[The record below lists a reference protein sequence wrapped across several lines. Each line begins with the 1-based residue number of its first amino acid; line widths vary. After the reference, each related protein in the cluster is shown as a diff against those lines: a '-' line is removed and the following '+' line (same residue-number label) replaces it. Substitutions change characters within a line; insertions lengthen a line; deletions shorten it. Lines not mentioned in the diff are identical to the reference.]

1 MKRTSRDIRTAN
13 RYGVLRHIIAASPVS
28 RQELAAATSLSLATV
43 ANLVGELIDLG
54 MLVEVGYED
63 SDGGRPRGL
72 VAVNAAGG
80 ALIGVDVAETYIHVE
95 LFDLA
100 LTVLARADEELRPGE
115 NDPVQVVGHIATA
128 VASVVEQ
135 AGEAAGIAGDRVL
148 GVGVSMPGQVDR
160 EGGVSVFAPNWDW
173 HDVPLLS
180 LLAEHI
186 PYPLH
191 LDNPLRAC
199 TVAELW
205 FGAARGRGDA
215 VVVNLGTGVGAGL
228 ALGGALHRGVSNSA
242 GEWGHTTLVLDGR
255 PCHCGNHGCVET
267 YVGAP
272 GIMRNL
278 GELSPHSPLLHPDDQ
293 TATIEALARGLA
305 EGDPVAM
312 RAVRETARY
321 LGAAL
326 ADLVNL
332 LNPEVIVLSSWVAAK
347 LGEPLLAEVRE
358 AVARHALRRPLES
371 AEIVLCPIPSNP
383 VSLGAATFALEG
395 SLASVGRSVGK
406 PATQSAGKPVTQSAG
421 RPVAQSA
428 GKSVAKPRRSTTPPR
443 NRTSTPS

>member
-13 RYGVLRHIIAASPVS
+13 RYDVLRQIIAESPVS
-28 RQELAAATSLSLATV
+28 RQEVAAATGLSLATV
-43 ANLVGELIDLG
+43 ANLVGELLDLG
-54 MLVEVGYED
+54 MLTEVGFED

-72 VAVNAAGG
+72 VAVNAPGG

-115 NDPVQVVGHIATA
+115 NRPDQVVTHIADA
-128 VASVVEQ
+128 VESVVRRS
-135 AGEAAGIAGDRVL
+135 GLPGDRVL

-160 EGGVSVFAPNWDW
+160 EGGVSVYAPNWDW
-173 HDVPLLS
+173 HDVPLLD
-180 LLAEHI
+180 LLAGRL

-205 FGAARGRGDA
+205 FGAARGHDDV

-228 ALGGALHRGVSNSA
+228 ALGGSLHRGITNSA

-255 PCHCGNHGCVET
+255 LCHCGNHGCVET

-272 GIMRNL
+272 GIMQNL
-278 GELSPHSPLLHPDDQ
+278 RELSPGSTLLHPDDQ
-293 TATIEALARGLA
+293 TATVAALAA
-305 EGDPVAM
+305 AVAAGDPVA
-312 RAVRETARY
+312 VRTVRQTARY
-321 LGAAL
+321 LGAAV

-332 LNPEVIVLSSWVAAK
+332 LNPEIIVLSSWVAAA

-358 AVARHALRRPLES
+358 AVGRHALRRPMD
-371 AEIVLCPIPSNP
+371 ATEIVLSPIPSDP
-383 VSLGAATFALEG
+383 VSLGAATFALKG
-395 SLASVGRSVGK
+395 ALGSVGRRNPHDDRRK
-406 PATQSAGKPVTQSAG
+406 DRRKTQQQNTPGNARTAG
-421 RPVAQSA
+421 RTRSA
-428 GKSVAKPRRSTTPPR
+428 RRTTA
-443 NRTSTPS
+443 RTTRSTPS